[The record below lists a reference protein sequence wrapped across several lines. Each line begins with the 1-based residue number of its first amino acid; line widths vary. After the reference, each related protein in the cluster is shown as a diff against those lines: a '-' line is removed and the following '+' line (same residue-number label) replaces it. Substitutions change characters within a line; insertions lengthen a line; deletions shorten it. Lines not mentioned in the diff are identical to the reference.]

1 MLNTL
6 PPFYNGSMVIKGT
19 VPECDFTGM
28 KYDPPVYGGHCV
40 APGAT
45 GRHCVVMYIGPEEI
59 TRTGIKVLDFE
70 ETIDYRYEVAEKYG
84 WDAVDF

>member
-1 MLNTL
+1 MLL
-6 PPFYNGSMVIKGT
+6 KRVPFYNECMVIKGT
-19 VPECDFTGM
+19 VPECDFTGK

-59 TRTGIKVLDFE
+59 ARTGVKVLDFE
-70 ETIDYRYEVAEKYG
+70 ETMEYREEVAEKYG
-84 WDAVDF
+84 WAAVEF